1 MLLED
6 SPVVTAA
13 MLSLLEPAESGGS
26 APESLQSPEVLRAD
40 ERQQLVTALNAA
52 RGNITRAAARL
63 GIHRNTMRYRLT
75 KHGLISH
82 DATPADGAEEGVS
95 GDARA
100 SAPTTPAP
108 ANIIRW
114 EERLVAVLGAT
125 IAVPVG
131 GSAFGLAGTMTELI
145 EMVTSFGARI
155 EQFTPS
161 DLVAVF
167 GIEPMEDAA
176 RRAVLASHAMLQTL
190 RRSEDDKHGRFAI
203 HLGSYLIARAG
214 AVTGMDAHARR
225 QATDVVN
232 GLLQQAGPDEIV
244 VDAAAARFLEPYFSM
259 EGLADGP
266 SNPARIVGRERPRFE
281 VGGRTLSRFV
291 GRAENVGTLHTL
303 MGRVGAGEAHVV
315 GLAGEPGVG
324 KSRLLF
330 EVTHS
335 PRVAG
340 WLVLEA
346 AAVSHGKATSYLP
359 VTNLLRRYFG
369 IGDRDTPRDVRE
381 KVTGRLLTLDRALEP
396 TLPALLAL
404 LEVAVDDPG
413 GEALIRRDAVSG
425 PCTR

>member
-1 MLLED
+1 
-6 SPVVTAA
+6 
-13 MLSLLEPAESGGS
+13 
-26 APESLQSPEVLRAD
+26 
-40 ERQQLVTALNAA
+40 
-52 RGNITRAAARL
+52 
-63 GIHRNTMRYRLT
+63 
-75 KHGLISH
+75 
-82 DATPADGAEEGVS
+82 
-95 GDARA
+95 
-100 SAPTTPAP
+100 
-108 ANIIRW
+108 
-114 EERLVAVLGAT
+114 
-125 IAVPVG
+125 
-131 GSAFGLAGTMTELI
+131 
-145 EMVTSFGARI
+145 MVTSFGARI

-244 VDAAAARFLEPYFSM
+244 VDAAAARFLEPHFSM

-281 VGGRTLSRFV
+281 AGGRTLSRFV
-291 GRAENVGTLHTL
+291 GRAENVGTLHAL
-303 MGRVGAGEAHVV
+303 MGRVEAGEAHVV

-359 VTNLLRRYFG
+359 VTDLLRRYFG

-396 TLPALLAL
+396 GLPALLAL
-404 LEVAVDDPG
+404 LEVAVDDPRWRGLDPSGRRQRTLHAVTQLLVAG
-413 GEALIRRDAVSG
+413 GARPACPPGIRGSPLDRRRDAGASGYPRRGAVRRTTPAAHQPSPGVSAG
-425 PCTR
+425 LGERDAVHRAPSGSVTPRARRPAPRRPARV